1 MQGDPNT
8 TPTQLV
14 ECKLLFKHMKN
25 TQKGFVGIVIGIVI
39 ALILAGGA
47 YIYLENRKDNSSA
60 IESHQIVNNE
70 QNTNSENT
78 ASEPV
83 NNVPIKNTDVSADIN
98 GKCGLTVS
106 SPLPNEKFTWPLVI
120 KGKVAP
126 QQSQIN
132 NDCSWQT
139 FEGVS
144 GTAQLYFNENNKG
157 WKSVG
162 DSVIFGPNLS
172 VTFNYTEIGLPMNTP
187 MKVVFTEENPA
198 VIRSSLVFELPLVLK

>member
-1 MQGDPNT
+1 
-8 TPTQLV
+8 
-14 ECKLLFKHMKN
+14 MKN
-25 TQKGFVGIVIGIVI
+25 NQKNFLGLVVGIVV
-39 ALILAGGA
+39 ALVLAGGA
-47 YIYLENRKDNSSA
+47 YVYLENKDDNSSA
-60 IESHQIVNNE
+60 TETQQVVNNE
-70 QNTNSENT
+70 QNTTPKSG
-78 ASEPV
+78 
-83 NNVPIKNTDVSADIN
+83 NNISAKNTSSSVGVN

-106 SPLPNEKFTWPLVI
+106 SPFPNEKFTWPLVI

-126 QQSQIN
+126 QKSQTN

-162 DSVIFGPNLS
+162 DSMIFGPDLS

-187 MKVVFTEENPA
+187 IKVVFTEENPA